1 MRDRHIV
8 LELPELE
15 QRLSNLQSQVERLW
29 RKAETSVPPIE
40 QRLAA
45 MADQYAEYLKR
56 WAATVERHT
65 TAVSQL
71 EAYASEWRDSS
82 TRVRQE
88 TADRL
93 QDLETTIER
102 EWDTLKKMQEQPIRE
117 LREQAE
123 SLTQVSL
130 AMANASQEGVER
142 AEARFA
148 AFETEVHIRLTELTR
163 ELTTAIAEMKARI
176 DRQTGARDAS
186 SQWSLDEVT
195 RLHGQ
200 LRDGTRPAGQFPHTI
215 EHDPVSGP
223 RELPSAATMDSTEH
237 RVSDRIPF
245 GVQPDAGPKS
255 THPEGLPI
263 KWVAAL
269 ALLGLAVVMAA
280 VFGWRMQGQIKAATD
295 RATVAETKADF
306 AVSDGLRQAEA
317 ARAEKEK
324 QAADAREMAGRVQRI
339 GNVMTAPDLIRFALA
354 GSNGA
359 SGQALFSRSRGL
371 VINGSGLPS
380 PPENASYVGWLL
392 TRFAPVKMGPL
403 TVEPDGTVTLVQ
415 PVPTVPRI
423 SGVMV
428 TQETADGGDAPSG
441 APVLRSAVQQIQPP
455 PEASGAPPN
464 P

>member
-1 MRDRHIV
+1 
-8 LELPELE
+8 
-15 QRLSNLQSQVERLW
+15 
-29 RKAETSVPPIE
+29 
-40 QRLAA
+40 

-71 EAYASEWRDSS
+71 EAYASEWKDSS

-176 DRQTGARDAS
+176 DRQTASRDAS

-200 LRDGTRPAGQFPHTI
+200 LRDGTTA
-215 EHDPVSGP
+215 
-223 RELPSAATMDSTEH
+223 H
-237 RVSDRIPF
+237 R
-245 GVQPDAGPKS
+245 
-255 THPEGLPI
+255 
-263 KWVAAL
+263 
-269 ALLGLAVVMAA
+269 
-280 VFGWRMQGQIKAATD
+280 
-295 RATVAETKADF
+295 
-306 AVSDGLRQAEA
+306 AVSAHH
-317 ARAEKEK
+317 RA
-324 QAADAREMAGRVQRI
+324 
-339 GNVMTAPDLIRFALA
+339 
-354 GSNGA
+354 
-359 SGQALFSRSRGL
+359 
-371 VINGSGLPS
+371 
-380 PPENASYVGWLL
+380 
-392 TRFAPVKMGPL
+392 
-403 TVEPDGTVTLVQ
+403 
-415 PVPTVPRI
+415 
-423 SGVMV
+423 
-428 TQETADGGDAPSG
+428 
-441 APVLRSAVQQIQPP
+441 
-455 PEASGAPPN
+455 
-464 P
+464 